1 MKPEVSS
8 KSDFL
13 RGVQKYERDAT
24 YKVVQFYI
32 EKHWN
37 NPLEMTYGLV
47 LFLYTWNAAF
57 YRFRGG
63 LSFDRLEF
71 CINDNLKQINRFKA
85 RSILTFNKTDEKE
98 VSALFLAFLE
108 ATQGSDNVMSPV
120 SASKALHLF
129 APNFFPA
136 WDFRIANA
144 HGCNYYNNNKDGTY
158 IKFCWLMKE
167 FAEKVSQYNI
177 EIQDK
182 TSLKAIDEYNYV
194 KFTRRLI

>member
-1 MKPEVSS
+1 MKPEVPS
-8 KSDFL
+8 KSEFL
-13 RGVQKYERDAT
+13 RDIQKYERDAT

-37 NPLEMTYGLV
+37 IPLEMTYGLV
-47 LFLYTWNAAF
+47 LFLYTWNAPF
-57 YRFRGG
+57 YRFGG
-63 LSFDRLEF
+63 MSFDRLEL
-71 CINDNLKQINRFKA
+71 CIKDNLKQINRFRV

-108 ATQGSDNVMSPV
+108 ATQRSDNVMSPV

-144 HGCNYYNNNKDGTY
+144 YGCNYYNNNKDGTY